1 MLSDQEPQTSAVAD
15 FLAILEDHKK
25 SCERAGKYVEAEIA
39 KKRLEELRQHE
50 ENRRE
55 EDLRSR
61 QIAQRLGIEEAH
73 MLEFQQFNA
82 MWDRTM
88 KEYEER
94 AGELLEAMRQR
105 HELDAQE
112 FRAKHTATPSA
123 PKQSS
128 KLLDLRR
135 IERTLAKQGQ
145 YVEAQKVKVRADA
158 LEAAEAERAA
168 ADRGQHLAKLENGLM
183 QRQDQEVNALRQRIQ
198 TGAEEQ
204 RVARQQD
211 LERLLR
217 RYHNIKAE
225 LESQQNAER
234 LRQRKGLQPFAMGS
248 SRAGG
253 SQLGSRA
260 TVRGDLL
267 TRCHTGGSST
277 ASERTRPMS
286 VRGAT
291 SLASLQQQT
300 RPASTRPSSARIA
313 SSSSQSWQM
322 PRSEAAC
329 SPAAPDFDIVAPVPA
344 ADAPAAG
351 IPLESAAID

>member
-1 MLSDQEPQTSAVAD
+1 MSAVADREDEETQNSAVAD
-15 FLAILEDHKK
+15 FLAILEEHKK
-25 SCERAGKYVEAEIA
+25 TCEKTGKYVEAEIA
-39 KKRLEELRQHE
+39 KKRLDELRQHE

-55 EDLRSR
+55 ESLRSR

-105 HELDAQE
+105 HELDARE
-112 FRAKHTATPSA
+112 FRAKHTAAAAA
-123 PKQSS
+123 PKQSP

-135 IERTLAKQGQ
+135 IEKTLAKQGQ
-145 YVEAQKVKVRADA
+145 YVEAQKVKLRADE
-158 LEAAEAERAA
+158 LEVSESERAH
-168 ADRGQHLAKLENGLM
+168 GENEKHISKLESALM
-183 QRQDQEVNALRQRIQ
+183 ARQDQEVNALRQRIQ

-234 LRQRKGLQPFAMGS
+234 VRQQKGMSKYSATGMS
-248 SRAGG
+248 AR
-253 SQLGSRA
+253 GSRSA
-260 TVRGDLL
+260 APSGRPASGKPMA
-267 TRCHTGGSST
+267 SST
-277 ASERTRPMS
+277 AGRQRP
-286 VRGAT
+286 
-291 SLASLQQQT
+291 
-300 RPASTRPSSARIA
+300 
-313 SSSSQSWQM
+313 
-322 PRSEAAC
+322 
-329 SPAAPDFDIVAPVPA
+329 
-344 ADAPAAG
+344 
-351 IPLESAAID
+351 